1 VKPSLLLGLGVWAMF
16 VSSSALADDR
26 AACFD
31 SASQGQTLRDEHKLL
46 EAREKFRV
54 CAQEKC
60 PISMQSD
67 CAGWLEAVEKSI
79 VTVVIVATDPAG
91 NSLFDVSVRVDGQ
104 PLMTRLAGQAVPVN
118 PGVHMFHF
126 ERDDGTTVD
135 RAVQTN
141 EGDKNQKIVVV
152 LGSAPLTP
160 PTPRRGQS
168 AQKIVG
174 FAGGAAGVAA
184 LVLGGVFGALTAT
197 EASKQT
203 SDCPRSDC
211 TAPGHAQA
219 LADHTMA
226 VADGTVSTV
235 AFIAGGALV
244 LGGAVLVL
252 ATSRGSTQPVTKALG
267 VLPSVSSRGTS
278 LSVEG
283 TF

>member
-1 VKPSLLLGLGVWAMF
+1 
-16 VSSSALADDR
+16 
-26 AACFD
+26 
-31 SASQGQTLRDEHKLL
+31 
-46 EAREKFRV
+46 
-54 CAQEKC
+54 
-60 PISMQSD
+60 
-67 CAGWLEAVEKSI
+67 
-79 VTVVIVATDPAG
+79 
-91 NSLFDVSVRVDGQ
+91 
-104 PLMTRLAGQAVPVN
+104 
-118 PGVHMFHF
+118 VHMFHF